1 MIAGSEGSGSEP
13 AIIILVLTYGIRLRN
28 RRKSRTKTASLSDL
42 FKSLKAPRQ
51 EVISLPGEA
60 AALVHRRVFYDLLY
74 DKTGGE
80 FPGTV
85 GIVECD
91 GGHQILPVI
100 VHTGGAAAV

>member
-1 MIAGSEGSGSEP
+1 MIAGSEDSGSEP

-60 AALVHRRVFYDLLY
+60 AALVHRRVFMTYFTIKPAGSFQELL
-74 DKTGGE
+74 E
-80 FPGTV
+80 
-85 GIVECD
+85 
-91 GGHQILPVI
+91 
-100 VHTGGAAAV
+100 